1 MIICR
6 VLQEVNGGGREG
18 AGWRGRGRSE
28 EALEGFLGG
37 WSTEQGMQI
46 ERGWR
51 VSWQVAPRRVVLMEE
66 KREGRRRGKGE
77 RGYYRGSFIQEEGE
91 GKATIYNLNYT
102 L

>member
-1 MIICR
+1 M
-6 VLQEVNGGGREG
+6 
-18 AGWRGRGRSE
+18 
-28 EALEGFLGG
+28 
-37 WSTEQGMQI
+37 TEQGMQI

-66 KREGRRRGKGE
+66 KREGRSRGKGE
-77 RGYYRGSFIQEEGE
+77 RGYYRGSPTQEEGE